1 MLVWPRTLRSGCKD
15 RHSPRLNP
23 GAAARPWS
31 RPTPWCSDVRDTR
44 CLLPPNLTVP
54 NEVTSIKEAVISR
67 EPFANVIKPAFMPS
81 FSDCR
86 RAELLRNAAQGGTD
100 PAIPTAMSRS
110 SQNSLLV
117 SFSQK
122 EVKLSQEGSDHHP
135 LHPERSFPGSCWFGL
150 ERRGWAAP
158 RSAGLRAARQP
169 PAQLR
174 RCVQPRVQRLLRPR
188 LPLPPV
194 SPRERQTGRSR
205 DAPRAASFVSVKDG
219 LESLVVSGLSE
230 GTGPGGV
237 SALLSENRLGTAV
250 TLSIF
255 IKINR
260 GGLCPQRPSRS
271 FSPA

>member
-1 MLVWPRTLRSGCKD
+1 MFFHPPFVKARGAVGDPQRPGPGATPMFPRHRPSHASTGRSGVFRYWWPRTLRSGCKD
-15 RHSPRLNP
+15 RHSRRLNP

-44 CLLPPNLTVP
+44 CLFPPSLTVP

-86 RAELLRNAAQGGTD
+86 RAELLRSSAQGGTD

-150 ERRGWAAP
+150 ERRGRAAP
-158 RSAGLRAARQP
+158 RSAGLRAARQL

-174 RCVQPRVQRLLRPR
+174 RLFTPGCSGCCAPGCLCLLFPHGSDRRALRGMRHAQRR
-188 LPLPPV
+188 L
-194 SPRERQTGRSR
+194 
-205 DAPRAASFVSVKDG
+205 SV
-219 LESLVVSGLSE
+219 
-230 GTGPGGV
+230 
-237 SALLSENRLGTAV
+237 
-250 TLSIF
+250 
-255 IKINR
+255 
-260 GGLCPQRPSRS
+260 
-271 FSPA
+271 